1 MKVTVFNIED
11 LKADLR
17 QVMVGGM
24 EEEIFSCDFD
34 IDQKVKK
41 GELTLHLSQYKC
53 NQFTTMEDG
62 KEIFVS
68 RVYRRKEYEWSLAKE
83 NIEVNENITRKNTF
97 IHTMEL

>member
-1 MKVTVFNIED
+1 MKVTIFNIED

-17 QVMVGGM
+17 EVMVGGM

-34 IDQKVKK
+34 IDEKVKK
-41 GELTLHLSQYKC
+41 GKLSLHLKYNC
-53 NQFTTMEDG
+53 NQFITMEEG

-68 RVYRRKEYEWSLAKE
+68 RCYKKKDYEWSLVKE
-83 NIEVNENITRKNTF
+83 SIEVNTNIIRKNTF

>member
-24 EEEIFSCDFD
+24 EEEIFTCDFD
-34 IDQKVKK
+34 IDEKVKK
-41 GELTLHLSQYKC
+41 GKLALHLSEYKC

-62 KEIFVS
+62 KEIS
-68 RVYRRKEYEWSLAKE
+68 VYRCYRKRNNQWSLVKE
-83 NIEVNENITRKNTF
+83 SIEVNTNIIRKNSF
-97 IHTMEL
+97 IKD